1 MQAEATAASFIVNN
15 RPGECTA
22 EGLNAHIHAVLGAA
36 NMSLA
41 QVEREFPLMSADDLG
56 QARTCT
62 SCAAVAD
69 CHWLPQWLYVR
80 DTCDHV
86 LRFENL
92 QRDFAKLM
100 KRFAGTVSTN
110 TTVPAYAFA
119 RTDPKQVSECK
130 LTKEDLDFES
140 RALLGRV
147 FAEDFRQFGYEIPDA
162 ATVSPLATMLH
173 GMPLEA
179 SKREQ
184 KLVQGKRRVARL
196 VSLQRQPALTP

>member
-1 MQAEATAASFIVNN
+1 
-15 RPGECTA
+15 
-22 EGLNAHIHAVLGAA
+22 
-36 NMSLA
+36 MSLA